1 MTIQGWIL
9 SADAA
14 ALALVVLAGVADAR
28 RARRR
33 ELDRIGWVPW
43 RGLQV
48 GGFFAILLFT
58 ILAFRAG

>member
-1 MTIQGWIL
+1 MTIQGWMW

-14 ALALVVLAGVADAR
+14 ALALVVLAGLADAR
-28 RARRR
+28 RGRRR

-48 GGFFAILLFT
+48 AGFFAILLFA
-58 ILAFRAG
+58 ILALRAG

>member
-1 MTIQGWIL
+1 MTIQGWMW

-28 RARRR
+28 RSRRR

-48 GGFFAILLFT
+48 AGFFAILLFT

>member
-1 MTIQGWIL
+1 MTIQGWMW

-14 ALALVVLAGVADAR
+14 AVALVVLAGLADAR
-28 RARRR
+28 RGRRR

-48 GGFFAILLFT
+48 AGFFAILLFT

>member
-1 MTIQGWIL
+1 MW

-14 ALALVVLAGVADAR
+14 AVVLVVLAGLADAR
-28 RARRR
+28 RSRRR

-48 GGFFAILLFT
+48 AGFFAILLFT
-58 ILAFRAG
+58 IFAVRAG